1 MCVCKIVCNCECV
14 VLRVGAGT
22 DVGVRMI
29 VRQGVNGC
37 GFVCVCVCVV
47 VCVCVWLCVCVFVCV
62 CQGVNGCGEL
72 MLVWGSI

>member
-37 GFVCVCVCVV
+37 GFVCVCVCGC
-47 VCVCVWLCVCVFVCV
+47 VCVCLCVCVRA
-62 CQGVNGCGEL
+62 
-72 MLVWGSI
+72 